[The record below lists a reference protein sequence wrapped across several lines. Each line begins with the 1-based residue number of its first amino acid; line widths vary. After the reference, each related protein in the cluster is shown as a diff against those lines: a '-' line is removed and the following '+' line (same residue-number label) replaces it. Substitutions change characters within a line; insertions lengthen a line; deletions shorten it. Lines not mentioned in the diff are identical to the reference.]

1 MSKLYK
7 KYVLL
12 KVQNSNNIYV
22 FESGIF
28 YLFIDE
34 DAKLMSNILG
44 LKLTNLNSFI
54 VKCGFP
60 VRSADKYFNLL
71 KSLNYNV
78 EIVPADNNFSPTNVS
93 NYLTTKQYHN
103 IIQDFLRV
111 DVDSLSISQ
120 AFDLLADLQ
129 NKFNSVEMENKENE
143 EKE

>member
-93 NYLTTKQYHN
+93 NYLATKQYRN

>member
-71 KSLNYNV
+71 KSL
-78 EIVPADNNFSPTNVS
+78 ISGHFFK
-93 NYLTTKQYHN
+93 TTSLMIYH
-103 IIQDFLRV
+103 
-111 DVDSLSISQ
+111 
-120 AFDLLADLQ
+120 
-129 NKFNSVEMENKENE
+129 
-143 EKE
+143 